1 MKKSKNKTCSHCSER
16 IPEGSKYMKFKGN
29 YYHRDELTCKSKIKT
44 CSHCSE
50 RIPEGSEHVE
60 FKGNHFHPDQLT
72 CIGNLKRD
80 IEVLKNTITEIGT
93 LVNGYGEEES

>member
-1 MKKSKNKTCSHCSER
+1 
-16 IPEGSKYMKFKGN
+16 MKFKGN
-29 YYHRDELTCKSKIKT
+29 YYHRDELTCKSKNKT